1 MTEPTK
7 EELEDMPEVDFSN
20 SIQNPYAGKLRRR
33 VTMNIDS
40 STIDYFKRESELVGV
55 PYQTIINM
63 YLGQCVKENKHLQFV

>member
-40 STIDYFKRESELVGV
+40 TTIDYFKRESELVGV